1 MPADL
6 LPEQTHVLTIAAG
19 GCHTL
24 LCVLNSSDT
33 MCAPSLNKNDAKVE
47 EPITPAQQPASVPP
61 PVHAVVESPP
71 PAQQTQS
78 PIIPSKQDSS
88 TTPALPPVRAPLHV
102 CLHYLQ
108 LPFRCFILSFL
119 SLRLFRQSIPKLAR
133 GGDSKLPSRM
143 YFAIALFATLISLFT
158 ANWRPLSV
166 AQCPSW
172 SCPALSILW
181 TNPNLAAFSTLP
193 TGAHTPLL

>member
-1 MPADL
+1 MSRSKSPSHQLSSLQA
-6 LPEQTHVLTIAAG
+6 HR
-19 GCHTL
+19 L
-24 LCVLNSSDT
+24 LC
-33 MCAPSLNKNDAKVE
+33 
-47 EPITPAQQPASVPP
+47 
-61 PVHAVVESPP
+61 
-71 PAQQTQS
+71 TQS
-78 PIIPSKQDSS
+78 WNLHLLYSNHSRQSFLQSKIHQHLRCHPCERRYMFVCIDSDCHFD
-88 TTPALPPVRAPLHV
+88 V
-102 CLHYLQ
+102 
-108 LPFRCFILSFL
+108 PFFSFL